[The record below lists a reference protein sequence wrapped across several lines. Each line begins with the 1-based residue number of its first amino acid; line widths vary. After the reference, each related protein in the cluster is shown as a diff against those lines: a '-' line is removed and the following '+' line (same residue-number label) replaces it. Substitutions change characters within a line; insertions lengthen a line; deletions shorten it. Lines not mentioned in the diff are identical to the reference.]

1 MPISLAA
8 AIFTVLITGMG
19 IVYYRYEKQA
29 GIIKKLE
36 KLLADSSRE
45 LASMEILKSR
55 FLSRIGDVLLSP
67 LKKIET
73 SSKRLAS
80 VDTGIP
86 ESILYDLRN
95 LSEEVRS
102 LIRIMSVFE
111 EISSGGDDKSVESL
125 RAMGAE
131 TVHMDDIVSEAAMSI
146 AEDAAAKL
154 VSMSVAICG
163 SVNVSGRKAQLYET
177 VSSIFREILKKADP
191 GTVMNIELRVDNNM
205 ELESKWESKEHHEVS
220 EEQDLPGAGFIR
232 LVASSHGGWLN
243 VDIEHGSIT
252 LILPIAGENR

>member
-1 MPISLAA
+1 MPLSLAA
-8 AIFTVLITGMG
+8 AIFTVLIAGMG

-36 KLLADSSRE
+36 KMLADSSRE

-55 FLSRIGDVLLSP
+55 FLGRIGDVLLFP

-73 SSKRLAS
+73 SSKRLTS
-80 VDTGIP
+80 VDAGLP
-86 ESILYDLRN
+86 ESILEDLRN

-111 EISSGGDDKSVESL
+111 EISSDDDDNSGEFL
-125 RAMGAE
+125 RKKE
-131 TVHMDDIVSEAAMSI
+131 TEPVHMDDVVSEAAMNI

-163 SVNVSGRKAQLYET
+163 SVYVSGRKAQLSET
-177 VSSIFREILKKADP
+177 VSSVFRETLKKADP
-191 GTVMNIELRVDNNM
+191 GTVMSIELRVDNNM
-205 ELESKWESKEHHEVS
+205 ELESRWESKEHYEVS